1 MTNAPN
7 QDSRLLRYASV
18 AISVENGAPFT
29 IKGVDIWDDHAVIYG
44 EVLDP
49 RACIDYSHPTRIEF
63 DSDIF
68 EIGPL
73 TVVAGG
79 LPSIVFATSR
89 PPNVD
94 AESVSVRYGDVEV
107 KGTIA
112 PGERP

>member
-1 MTNAPN
+1 MTGVPD

-18 AISVENGAPFT
+18 TTSTENGAPFT

-44 EVLDP
+44 ELLDP
-49 RACIDYSHPTRIEF
+49 HACIDYSHPTRIQF
-63 DSDIF
+63 DSEIF
-68 EIGPL
+68 EVGPL
-73 TVVAGG
+73 TVIPGG

-89 PPNVD
+89 PPNVE
-94 AESVSVRYGDVEV
+94 AAHVSVRYGDVEA